1 MTRIQQFSTLKPE
14 QYENKSSDFLG
25 NLLKA
30 NQLSG
35 FEVYM
40 DDIISRDKRLF
51 SSQQELDSLVC
62 ALKSMYVN
70 RLHCSYWAYP
80 TSFLGGYEFKQLIDR
95 FGSVEAVRSYYGDLT
110 GEHMYRRWVEEYTL
124 AKAIHASA
132 YTFHLIDY
140 APIDGEWEFTIP
152 KHIIVNF
159 MVSMLQKLVNH
170 LLTEGLLTEDSPVI
184 EIETSG
190 WGLEHGTQAAADYK
204 LIYSQIYDPYHKIK
218 IAWEIN
224 HLLHAVGCNPQT
236 NQGEFFLPPNEIT
249 PDMRILMDQ
258 YKKNPPVFAQKWL
271 EHEICDPLLIDKIGS
286 IHLAD
291 NKLKMVRYFKNGLLQ
306 GEYYE
311 KISSLATW
319 EEKENYGVDIV
330 LREYDNHLVF
340 GTGILTSEFFHS
352 LLEKIKAES
361 ADFVILHELKNST
374 DLKAALTQQQSAMKG
389 N

>member
-1 MTRIQQFSTLKPE
+1 
-14 QYENKSSDFLG
+14 
-25 NLLKA
+25 
-30 NQLSG
+30 
-35 FEVYM
+35 
-40 DDIISRDKRLF
+40 
-51 SSQQELDSLVC
+51 
-62 ALKSMYVN
+62 
-70 RLHCSYWAYP
+70 
-80 TSFLGGYEFKQLIDR
+80 
-95 FGSVEAVRSYYGDLT
+95 
-110 GEHMYRRWVEEYTL
+110 
-124 AKAIHASA
+124 
-132 YTFHLIDY
+132 
-140 APIDGEWEFTIP
+140 
-152 KHIIVNF
+152 
-159 MVSMLQKLVNH
+159 
-170 LLTEGLLTEDSPVI
+170 
-184 EIETSG
+184 
-190 WGLEHGTQAAADYK
+190 
-204 LIYSQIYDPYHKIK
+204 PYHKIK

-352 LLEKIKAES
+352 LLEKIKA
-361 ADFVILHELKNST
+361 
-374 DLKAALTQQQSAMKG
+374 
-389 N
+389 